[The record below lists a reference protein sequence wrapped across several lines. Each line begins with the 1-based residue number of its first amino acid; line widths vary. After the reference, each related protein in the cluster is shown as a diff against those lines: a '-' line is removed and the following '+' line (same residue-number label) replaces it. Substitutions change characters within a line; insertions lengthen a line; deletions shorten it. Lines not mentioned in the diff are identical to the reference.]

1 MADMQTETI
10 VYGAAKLTGYLAVPE
25 GKGPFPGLV
34 VIHEWWGL
42 NDQIKATTG
51 DLARA
56 GYAALAVDL
65 YRGTVTASFDEAKKL
80 AMGLDSS
87 RGISDLEEAF
97 QFLSSRPYVK
107 NGRVGSVSWCMGGGY
122 SLGLAL
128 SEPNLA
134 ACVVYYG
141 RLENDPEKL
150 KKIRGPVLGFFG
162 QDDASIPVVAVN
174 AFESAMKLAGRTVD
188 VHIYP
193 GAGHA
198 FANPTRTDAY
208 RPEATKDS
216 WGKMMRFFASALA

>member
-1 MADMQTETI
+1 MPDIQTEKT
-10 VYGAAKLTGYLAVPE
+10 VYGAERLTGYLAVPE
-25 GKGPFPGLV
+25 GRGPYPALV

-42 NDQIKATTG
+42 NDQIRAVTA
-51 DLARA
+51 DLAKA

-65 YRGTVTASFDEAKKL
+65 FRGTVATSPDEARKL
-80 AMGLDSS
+80 AMGLDWS
-87 RGISDLEEAF
+87 RAISDLHEAF
-97 QFLSSRPYVK
+97 QFLSGRPYVK
-107 NGRVGSVSWCMGGGY
+107 KGKVGSVGWCLGGGY

-128 SEPNLA
+128 TEPGLA

-141 RLENDPEKL
+141 RLENDIAKL
-150 KKIRGPVLGFFG
+150 AKIKSPVLGFFG
-162 QDDASIPVVAVN
+162 QDDASIPVAAVN
-174 AFESAMKLAGRTVD
+174 AFEAAMKQAGRQID

-216 WGKMMRFFASALA
+216 WGRMMKFLASTLA